1 MRRRFRPVS
10 AAKLIRQQSALLVG
24 LLACALGSCCPS
36 VTTPPAGVYQVEV
49 EQGRRPTTSG
59 KRVRYSLF
67 IPQPDAALPPPP
79 WPAVVLSHGFA
90 RDRTRQRNNAM
101 YLAQRGIVV
110 LTPDMAGL
118 LGGESAQLNCIA
130 DLVDDVAWLAQ
141 RSAAPDDALTGLVDP
156 ARIGLAGHS
165 AGGAISFEAAIDA
178 QNTTTPV
185 AAVALLDAVPWDRTI
200 ARAAGFPT
208 MPFASWRSEPGP
220 CNADG
225 SVRSLLSGL
234 PFPTEDV
241 LIVGGTHCDPE
252 NPSDALCA
260 LACCRSTTGRQALY
274 QQFLYLFVR
283 DALQAPFVPGEPEEY
298 EAALDAAA
306 TLGLIVRTPGGKTG
320 ELPVS
325 PGANGEAYVEGP
337 DGAPTGVSGLR

>member
-1 MRRRFRPVS
+1 
-10 AAKLIRQQSALLVG
+10 
-24 LLACALGSCCPS
+24 
-36 VTTPPAGVYQVEV
+36 
-49 EQGRRPTTSG
+49 
-59 KRVRYSLF
+59 
-67 IPQPDAALPPPP
+67 
-79 WPAVVLSHGFA
+79 
-90 RDRTRQRNNAM
+90 M

-110 LTPDMAGL
+110 LTPDLAGL
-118 LGGESAQLNCIA
+118 LGGEAAQLNCIA

-141 RSAAPDDALTGLVDP
+141 RSTSSDDALSGLVDP

-200 ARAAGFPT
+200 ARAAGFPAI
-208 MPFASWRSEPGP
+208 PFASWRSEPGP

-252 NPSDALCA
+252 NPSDVLCS
-260 LACCRSTTGRQALY
+260 LACCGSAAGRQALY

-283 DALQAPFVPGEPEEY
+283 DALQAPPVPGEPEKY
-298 EAALDAAA
+298 EAALDAAD
-306 TLGLIVRTPGGKTG
+306 TLGLIVRTLAGAGTG
-320 ELPVS
+320 E
-325 PGANGEAYVEGP
+325 
-337 DGAPTGVSGLR
+337 R